1 MDVETTQNCA
11 AAQISGRGQSLL
23 QLSFVMALMFSALL
37 MFLVQPMVGKALL
50 PALGGTPQ
58 VWNTCMVFFQTMLF
72 AGYLHAHYT
81 GAIIGLKR
89 QAVVHLGIALIALFF
104 MPFGVTE
111 GRLSSPDPEYPV
123 LWLMKALFLSVG
135 VPVFLIAATAPLLQK
150 WFANSRHSAAGDP
163 YFLYAASNFGS
174 LLALVAYPTVV
185 EPFANLEQQWMWW
198 SAGFAIFVW
207 LLAVCALLLQ
217 RDRWVFSNIRHASST
232 PQAIAAVTNGLRVRW
247 LLLSF
252 APSSLMLGVT
262 TFITTDIAS
271 VPLFWIVPLA
281 LYLVTFILAFATRQI
296 IPRVIALRAQAFI
309 ITLLAALAL
318 IPSIA
323 TVNAPIF
330 ILVHLGHSITH
341 NANVIA

>member
-1 MDVETTQNCA
+1 
-11 AAQISGRGQSLL
+11 
-23 QLSFVMALMFSALL
+23 MFSALL

-323 TVNAPIF
+323 TVNASYFYISAF
-330 ILVHLGHSITH
+330 RSFHYTQRERHCVSS
-341 NANVIA
+341 